1 MKKQVRN
8 KLRGSAG
15 FTLVELIVVIA
26 IIGILAGIGTVG
38 YGGYIKRTNEGLDET
53 LYKNI
58 RYAGEIGKYENPGVK
73 GTVAVTKSGA
83 SVKEVVGG
91 NKETVEKWLSDA
103 FGSDWATSVKYR
115 TDKYVEKYG
124 NIFLPVNVT
133 MDIELTDEHKEL
145 LNNFKASNLS
155 GHELALAGTMNNLTG
170 LFTKWFGISTGQSA
184 VDKLK
189 PLIGKA
195 DDPTEFAAYEKF
207 LKDTIGKEESKDFT
221 NTEIANATVLYVA
234 SKAKDMNAQ
243 DVLTT
248 MTDPSK
254 WGEAKNGEEAVIAK
268 YGALPTAAL
277 MYGAM
282 TGYANS
288 TYASESFKTEMKTP
302 PKNLSDVFTLL
313 GKMTDDTSEKTGG
326 KGNYTGYVKATDK
339 GVSADMDGYL
349 SALRVISDSQKNYG
363 VKFDIS
369 SNTAFNDDQTLALL
383 QAILNSKN

>member
-1 MKKQVRN
+1 MKKQVGN

-170 LFTKWFGISTGQSA
+170 LFTKWFGISTGQGA
-184 VDKLK
+184 VDMLK
-189 PLIGKA
+189 PFIGKA

-302 PKNLSDVFTLL
+302 PKNLGDVFTLL